1 MNGLIAF
8 ALKQRVIMVVL
19 FTATL
24 IGGLS
29 AFLQLN
35 IEAYPDPTPPMVDVI
50 TQSAGLS
57 AEEIERYITIPIET
71 QTAGLPNL
79 RTIRTI
85 SLYGLS
91 DIKLQF
97 SFDFTY
103 EQALQQV
110 LNRLSQLPPLL
121 NGAQPQISPVSPIGE
136 IYRYRLVGP
145 PGYSV
150 TDLKTLQDWILQRRF
165 RAVPGVIDVTGW
177 GGKTRQYEVEIDLNK
192 LIASKLTL
200 PQVIQTLS
208 SSNINVGGN
217 TIDIGSQS
225 AVVRGVGL
233 IRSEDDLKNTMLAQN
248 GGFPVLVSDIAIVK
262 VGAKPRL
269 GIAGMNGD
277 DDIVQGVVLMRRGEQ
292 STPTI
297 ERVEREVESINNS
310 SVLPPGVRIKR
321 IYDRKD
327 LIDTTT
333 RTVLHN
339 MLLGIALIFAVQWL
353 FLGDFRSALIVGA
366 TVPFA
371 LSFAIGI
378 MVLRGESANL
388 LSVGAID
395 FGLVVDATVIMV
407 ESMFRRLATRD
418 ELAFQATMPYQAQGS
433 DLRGKLLALF
443 HGAIEVNR
451 PILFAAAIII
461 AGFIPLFTLSGV
473 EGHIFGP
480 MAKTYAYAIAGGLIA
495 TFTITPAFAAILMP
509 EHVGEAETRL
519 MQVISRFYGP
529 VLLFAL
535 RRKSWVLTG
544 AALLLCVAVLIVRLL
559 GLEFLPKL
567 EEGNLWIRATLPS
580 TISLEEGNNYV
591 NQMRTIIGN
600 FPEVEGVVSQHGR
613 PDDGTDATGFFNAEF
628 FAPPKPASAWPKGMS
643 KEQLTNEMLAKL
655 QDEFLGVEFNF
666 SQYLQDNVSEAVSGV
681 KGENSI
687 KLFGDDL
694 EALTKT
700 ANQIKSVLAG
710 VRGITDLAVFTS
722 LGQPT
727 VQIDIDRARAGR
739 YGLTPGD
746 INSTVRSAIGGDSA
760 GELYVPN
767 SDQHF
772 PIIVRLAPRY
782 RQSPEAIRDIPVAI
796 SGEKG
801 PVQIPLSEV
810 ATVDVVSGA
819 AYIYRE
825 QQQRYLPIKFSVR
838 DRDLGSAIAEAQKKI
853 AQQVVLPAGS
863 RLEWVGEFGNLQEAI
878 GRLRVVVPITLGLI
892 ALLLW
897 INFGSLIDTLL
908 TMSVIPMAVI
918 GGLFGL
924 YITGVPFSVS
934 AAIGFIALFGI
945 SVMNGIVVLSQYNLL
960 VRGGMNQ
967 MQAIVQ
973 TCALKI
979 RPVLMTCV
987 IAGVGLLP
995 AAVSTGIGSQ
1005 VQKPLAIVVVSGM
1018 TFAPFLILVVLPV
1031 LITLFPSRSSRIRHS
1046 QTQERLAD

>member
-1 MNGLIAF
+1 
-8 ALKQRVIMVVL
+8 
-19 FTATL
+19 
-24 IGGLS
+24 
-29 AFLQLN
+29 
-35 IEAYPDPTPPMVDVI
+35 
-50 TQSAGLS
+50 
-57 AEEIERYITIPIET
+57 
-71 QTAGLPNL
+71 
-79 RTIRTI
+79 
-85 SLYGLS
+85 
-91 DIKLQF
+91 
-97 SFDFTY
+97 
-103 EQALQQV
+103 
-110 LNRLSQLPPLL
+110 
-121 NGAQPQISPVSPIGE
+121 
-136 IYRYRLVGP
+136 
-145 PGYSV
+145 
-150 TDLKTLQDWILQRRF
+150 
-165 RAVPGVIDVTGW
+165 
-177 GGKTRQYEVEIDLNK
+177 
-192 LIASKLTL
+192 
-200 PQVIQTLS
+200 
-208 SSNINVGGN
+208 
-217 TIDIGSQS
+217 
-225 AVVRGVGL
+225 
-233 IRSEDDLKNTMLAQN
+233 
-248 GGFPVLVSDIAIVK
+248 
-262 VGAKPRL
+262 
-269 GIAGMNGD
+269 
-277 DDIVQGVVLMRRGEQ
+277 
-292 STPTI
+292 
-297 ERVEREVESINNS
+297 
-310 SVLPPGVRIKR
+310 
-321 IYDRKD
+321 
-327 LIDTTT
+327 
-333 RTVLHN
+333 
-339 MLLGIALIFAVQWL
+339 
-353 FLGDFRSALIVGA
+353 
-366 TVPFA
+366 
-371 LSFAIGI
+371 
-378 MVLRGESANL
+378 
-388 LSVGAID
+388 
-395 FGLVVDATVIMV
+395 VDATVIMV

-418 ELAFQATMPYQAQGS
+418 ELAFQATMAYQAQGS

-473 EGHIFGP
+473 EGHIFAP

-495 TFTITPAFAAILMP
+495 TFTITPAMAAMLMP
-509 EHVGEAETRL
+509 EHVEEAETRL

-535 RRKSWVLTG
+535 RRKTWVLAG
-544 AALLLCVAVLIVRLL
+544 AALLLCVAVVITRLL

-600 FPEVEGVVSQHGR
+600 FPEVESVVSQHGR

-628 FAPPKPASAWPKGMS
+628 FAPLKPALAWPEGMS
-643 KEQLTNEMLAKL
+643 KDQLTNEMLAKL

-700 ANQIKSVLAG
+700 AHQIKGALAG

-801 PVQIPLSEV
+801 PVEIPLSEV
-810 ATVDVVSGA
+810 ATVEVVSGA

-878 GRLRVVVPITLGLI
+878 GRLRIVVPITLGLI

-960 VRGGMNQ
+960 VRGGMER

-973 TCALKI
+973 TGALKI

-995 AAVSTGIGSQ
+995 AAISSGIGSQ

-1031 LITLFPSRSSRIRHS
+1031 LIALFPSRASHIRHS
-1046 QTQERLAD
+1046 QTQERLAG

>member
-1 MNGLIAF
+1 M
-8 ALKQRVIMVVL
+8 
-19 FTATL
+19 
-24 IGGLS
+24 
-29 AFLQLN
+29 
-35 IEAYPDPTPPMVDVI
+35 
-50 TQSAGLS
+50 
-57 AEEIERYITIPIET
+57 
-71 QTAGLPNL
+71 
-79 RTIRTI
+79 
-85 SLYGLS
+85 
-91 DIKLQF
+91 
-97 SFDFTY
+97 
-103 EQALQQV
+103 
-110 LNRLSQLPPLL
+110 
-121 NGAQPQISPVSPIGE
+121 
-136 IYRYRLVGP
+136 
-145 PGYSV
+145 
-150 TDLKTLQDWILQRRF
+150 
-165 RAVPGVIDVTGW
+165 
-177 GGKTRQYEVEIDLNK
+177 
-192 LIASKLTL
+192 
-200 PQVIQTLS
+200 
-208 SSNINVGGN
+208 
-217 TIDIGSQS
+217 
-225 AVVRGVGL
+225 
-233 IRSEDDLKNTMLAQN
+233 
-248 GGFPVLVSDIAIVK
+248 
-262 VGAKPRL
+262 
-269 GIAGMNGD
+269 
-277 DDIVQGVVLMRRGEQ
+277 
-292 STPTI
+292 
-297 ERVEREVESINNS
+297 
-310 SVLPPGVRIKR
+310 
-321 IYDRKD
+321 
-327 LIDTTT
+327 
-333 RTVLHN
+333 
-339 MLLGIALIFAVQWL
+339 
-353 FLGDFRSALIVGA
+353 
-366 TVPFA
+366 
-371 LSFAIGI
+371 
-378 MVLRGESANL
+378 
-388 LSVGAID
+388 SVGAID

-418 ELAFQATMPYQAQGS
+418 ELAFQATMAYQAQGS
-433 DLRGKLLALF
+433 DLRGKMLALF

-495 TFTITPAFAAILMP
+495 TFTITPALAAMLMP
-509 EHVGEAETRL
+509 EHVEEAETRL
-519 MQVISRFYGP
+519 MQVISRFYSP

-535 RRKSWVLTG
+535 RRKSWVLGG
-544 AALLLCVAVLIVRLL
+544 ATLLLCLAVVVVRLL

-580 TISLEEGNNYV
+580 TISLDEGNSYV
-591 NQMRTIIGN
+591 NQMRAIIGN
-600 FPEVEGVVSQHGR
+600 FPEVESVVSQHGR

-628 FAPPKPASAWPKGMS
+628 FAPLKPASTWRKGMS
-643 KEQLTNEMLAKL
+643 KEQLTNEMLTKL

-700 ANQIKSVLAG
+700 ANQIKNVLAG

-727 VQIDIDRARAGR
+727 VQIDVDRARAGR

-801 PVQIPLSEV
+801 PVEIPLSEV

-853 AQQVVLPAGS
+853 AQQVALPAGS

-878 GRLRVVVPITLGLI
+878 GRLRVVVPVTLGLI

-960 VRGGMNQ
+960 VRGGMDR
-967 MQAIVQ
+967 MQAILQ

-995 AAVSTGIGSQ
+995 AAISTGIGSQ

-1031 LITLFPSRSSRIRHS
+1031 LIALFPSRASRIRHS
-1046 QTQERLAD
+1046 QTQERLAG

>member
-1 MNGLIAF
+1 
-8 ALKQRVIMVVL
+8 
-19 FTATL
+19 
-24 IGGLS
+24 
-29 AFLQLN
+29 
-35 IEAYPDPTPPMVDVI
+35 
-50 TQSAGLS
+50 
-57 AEEIERYITIPIET
+57 
-71 QTAGLPNL
+71 
-79 RTIRTI
+79 
-85 SLYGLS
+85 
-91 DIKLQF
+91 
-97 SFDFTY
+97 
-103 EQALQQV
+103 
-110 LNRLSQLPPLL
+110 
-121 NGAQPQISPVSPIGE
+121 
-136 IYRYRLVGP
+136 
-145 PGYSV
+145 
-150 TDLKTLQDWILQRRF
+150 
-165 RAVPGVIDVTGW
+165 
-177 GGKTRQYEVEIDLNK
+177 
-192 LIASKLTL
+192 
-200 PQVIQTLS
+200 
-208 SSNINVGGN
+208 
-217 TIDIGSQS
+217 
-225 AVVRGVGL
+225 
-233 IRSEDDLKNTMLAQN
+233 
-248 GGFPVLVSDIAIVK
+248 
-262 VGAKPRL
+262 
-269 GIAGMNGD
+269 
-277 DDIVQGVVLMRRGEQ
+277 
-292 STPTI
+292 
-297 ERVEREVESINNS
+297 
-310 SVLPPGVRIKR
+310 
-321 IYDRKD
+321 
-327 LIDTTT
+327 
-333 RTVLHN
+333 
-339 MLLGIALIFAVQWL
+339 
-353 FLGDFRSALIVGA
+353 
-366 TVPFA
+366 
-371 LSFAIGI
+371 
-378 MVLRGESANL
+378 
-388 LSVGAID
+388 
-395 FGLVVDATVIMV
+395 
-407 ESMFRRLATRD
+407 MFRRLATRD
-418 ELAFQATMPYQAQGS
+418 ELAFQATMAYQAQGS
-433 DLRGKLLALF
+433 DLRGKMLALF

-495 TFTITPAFAAILMP
+495 TFTITPALAAMLMP
-509 EHVGEAETRL
+509 EHVEEAETRL
-519 MQVISRFYGP
+519 MQVISKFYSP

-535 RRKSWVLTG
+535 RRKSWVLGG
-544 AALLLCVAVLIVRLL
+544 ATLLLCLAVVVVRLL

-580 TISLEEGNNYV
+580 TISLDEGNSYV

-600 FPEVEGVVSQHGR
+600 FPEVESVVSQHGR

-628 FAPPKPASAWPKGMS
+628 FAPLKPASSWRKGMS
-643 KEQLTNEMLAKL
+643 KEQLTNEMLTKL

-700 ANQIKSVLAG
+700 ANQIKNVLAG

-727 VQIDIDRARAGR
+727 VQIDVDRARAGR

-801 PVQIPLSEV
+801 PVEIPLSEV

-878 GRLRVVVPITLGLI
+878 GRLRVVVPVTLGLI

-897 INFGSLIDTLL
+897 INFGSLTDTLL

-960 VRGGMNQ
+960 VRGGMDQ
-967 MQAIVQ
+967 MQAILQ
-973 TCALKI
+973 TCTLKI

-995 AAVSTGIGSQ
+995 AAISSGIGSQ

-1031 LITLFPSRSSRIRHS
+1031 LIALFPSRASRIRHS
-1046 QTQERLAD
+1046 QTQEKLAG

>member
-1 MNGLIAF
+1 MA
-8 ALKQRVIMVVL
+8 
-19 FTATL
+19 
-24 IGGLS
+24 
-29 AFLQLN
+29 
-35 IEAYPDPTPPMVDVI
+35 
-50 TQSAGLS
+50 
-57 AEEIERYITIPIET
+57 
-71 QTAGLPNL
+71 
-79 RTIRTI
+79 
-85 SLYGLS
+85 
-91 DIKLQF
+91 
-97 SFDFTY
+97 
-103 EQALQQV
+103 
-110 LNRLSQLPPLL
+110 
-121 NGAQPQISPVSPIGE
+121 
-136 IYRYRLVGP
+136 
-145 PGYSV
+145 
-150 TDLKTLQDWILQRRF
+150 
-165 RAVPGVIDVTGW
+165 
-177 GGKTRQYEVEIDLNK
+177 
-192 LIASKLTL
+192 
-200 PQVIQTLS
+200 
-208 SSNINVGGN
+208 
-217 TIDIGSQS
+217 
-225 AVVRGVGL
+225 
-233 IRSEDDLKNTMLAQN
+233 
-248 GGFPVLVSDIAIVK
+248 
-262 VGAKPRL
+262 
-269 GIAGMNGD
+269 
-277 DDIVQGVVLMRRGEQ
+277 
-292 STPTI
+292 
-297 ERVEREVESINNS
+297 
-310 SVLPPGVRIKR
+310 
-321 IYDRKD
+321 
-327 LIDTTT
+327 
-333 RTVLHN
+333 
-339 MLLGIALIFAVQWL
+339 
-353 FLGDFRSALIVGA
+353 
-366 TVPFA
+366 
-371 LSFAIGI
+371 
-378 MVLRGESANL
+378 
-388 LSVGAID
+388 
-395 FGLVVDATVIMV
+395 
-407 ESMFRRLATRD
+407 
-418 ELAFQATMPYQAQGS
+418 YQAQGS
-433 DLRGKLLALF
+433 DLRGKMLALF

-473 EGHIFGP
+473 EGHIFAP

-495 TFTITPAFAAILMP
+495 TFTITPAFAAMLMP
-509 EHVGEAETRL
+509 EHVEEAETRL

-544 AALLLCVAVLIVRLL
+544 AALLLCVAVVITRLL

-580 TISLEEGNNYV
+580 TISLDEGNNYV
-591 NQMRTIIGN
+591 NRMRAIIGN
-600 FPEVEGVVSQHGR
+600 FPEVESVVSQHGR

-628 FAPPKPASAWPKGMS
+628 FAPLKPASAWPRGMS

-700 ANQIKSVLAG
+700 ASQIKGALAS

-810 ATVDVVSGA
+810 ATVEVVSGA

-878 GRLRVVVPITLGLI
+878 GRLRIVVPITLGLI

-908 TMSVIPMAVI
+908 TMSVIPMAVV

-960 VRGGMNQ
+960 VRGGMER

-973 TCALKI
+973 TGALKI

-995 AAVSTGIGSQ
+995 AAISSGIGSQ

-1031 LITLFPSRSSRIRHS
+1031 LIALFPSRASHIRHS
-1046 QTQERLAD
+1046 QTQERLAG